1 MLREKTALLLP
12 TADAVARTG
21 RVVLLLLPSQLPCH
35 LSSCASVMADASCK

>member
-12 TADAVARTG
+12 TAAAVARTG
-21 RVVLLLLPSQLPCH
+21 VVLLLLPSQLPCH